1 MTVWKSGIAG
11 LRSGAVKGVV
21 IHNDAS
27 SKNVNVAFYQNMRR
41 THNAVDGFAHYY
53 VCADGT
59 FKWEAE
65 KYRAWHVAN
74 SIGNNGY
81 IGIEVCGS
89 GAPGVDGLSSKEFEE
104 LEQRAFALAATILK
118 RYGLKP
124 NASTVRLHSEF
135 SATACPWRSNIL
147 HSGAA
152 NTKKYFLKQVK
163 ALHSGLKSVPSLKL
177 PRPKSIDVDGIFGT
191 ASLTL
196 LEYVVG
202 VKRPNGLIGGQ
213 YDGNAKYLPAFNNG
227 LIHYT
232 NGGSSDVK
240 KLQAKLKMK
249 KSDRD
254 GYLGKGTII
263 AWQKKLGV
271 TPDGYL
277 GKNTA
282 KKIQK
287 ALNSGKI
294 W

>member
-1 MTVWKSGIAG
+1 MIQWYSGIAG
-11 LRSGAVKGVV
+11 LRSGAVQGVV
-21 IHNDAS
+21 IHNDAG
-27 SKNVNVAFYQNMRR
+27 SKNVNVAYYQNMRR
-41 THNAVDGFAHYY
+41 THDAYSGFAHYY
-53 VCADGT
+53 VTKDGT

-74 SIGNNGY
+74 YTGNNGY

-89 GAPGVDGLSSKEFEE
+89 GGPGVEGLSSKEFEE

-124 NASTVRLHSEF
+124 SASTVRLHSEF
-135 SATACPWRSNIL
+135 SATSCPWRSNIL

-152 NTKKYFLKQVK
+152 NTKKYFLKEVK
-163 ALHSGLKSVPSLKL
+163 ALYSGLKAVPSLKL
-177 PRPKSIDVDGIFGT
+177 PRPKTIATDGIFGT
-191 ASLTL
+191 ESMTL
-196 LEYVVG
+196 LEYVAG

-213 YDGNAKYLPAFNNG
+213 YSGNKKYLPAFNDG
-227 LIHYT
+227 IIIYS

-240 KLQAKLKMK
+240 RLQAKLRMK
-249 KSDRD
+249 RADQD
-254 GYLGKGTII
+254 GYLGKGTVI

-277 GKNTA
+277 GKDTA

-287 ALNSGKI
+287 ALNGGKL